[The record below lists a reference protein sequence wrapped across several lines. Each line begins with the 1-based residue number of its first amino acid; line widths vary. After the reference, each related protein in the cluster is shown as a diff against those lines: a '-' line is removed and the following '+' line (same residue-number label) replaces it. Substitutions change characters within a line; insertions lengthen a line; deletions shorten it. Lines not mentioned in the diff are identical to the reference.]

1 MHKITLSK
9 IGCSAQSF
17 YCAGFIQAQN
27 RVISYL
33 AQDHGHR
40 GTIRNE
46 ITGDL
51 AVYSWQGDKLCINR
65 F

>member
-9 IGCSAQSF
+9 TGCSAQSF

-27 RVISYL
+27 KVISHMSK
-33 AQDHGHR
+33 DHGHR

-51 AVYSWQGDKLCINR
+51 AVYFWRDGKLCITE